1 MVTIERIFHL
11 LWKGHGQRAK
21 MWKTKKKKK
30 KKKKKRMVEQRMSEI
45 LRKGDLEGLVESF
58 YIEDIT
64 PDIVC
69 KLYVNK
75 GFWENQKLQRFKA
88 SL

>member
-1 MVTIERIFHL
+1 MCRE
-11 LWKGHGQRAK
+11 QRCEK
-21 MWKTKKKKK
+21 RKKKKW
-30 KKKKKRMVEQRMSEI
+30 MVEQRMSGI

-75 GFWENQKLQRFKA
+75 GF
-88 SL
+88 

>member
-1 MVTIERIFHL
+1 MKESFICCEKDMCRE
-11 LWKGHGQRAK
+11 QRCEK
-21 MWKTKKKKK
+21 WK
-30 KKKKKRMVEQRMSEI
+30 KKKKKRMVEQRMSGI

-69 KLYVNK
+69 KLHVNK

>member
-1 MVTIERIFHL
+1 MKRTCAESKDVKNE
-11 LWKGHGQRAK
+11 
-21 MWKTKKKKK
+21 KKKKK
-30 KKKKKRMVEQRMSEI
+30 MVEQRMSGI

-69 KLYVNK
+69 K
-75 GFWENQKLQRFKA
+75 
-88 SL
+88 

>member
-11 LWKGHGQRAK
+11 LWKGHVQRAK

-30 KKKKKRMVEQRMSEI
+30 RMVEQRMSGI

>member
-1 MVTIERIFHL
+1 MKRTCAESKDVKNE
-11 LWKGHGQRAK
+11 
-21 MWKTKKKKK
+21 KKK
-30 KKKKKRMVEQRMSEI
+30 KKKKKRLVEQRMSGI

-69 KLYVNK
+69 KLHVNK
-75 GFWENQKLQRFKA
+75 GF
-88 SL
+88 

>member
-1 MVTIERIFHL
+1 
-11 LWKGHGQRAK
+11 
-21 MWKTKKKKK
+21 MWKTKKKKKKKKKVVLKKIKKK
-30 KKKKKRMVEQRMSEI
+30 KKKKKRMVEQRMSGI

-75 GFWENQKLQRFKA
+75 GFWENQKLQRFNA

>member
-1 MVTIERIFHL
+1 MKRTCAESKDVKNE
-11 LWKGHGQRAK
+11 
-21 MWKTKKKKK
+21 K
-30 KKKKKRMVEQRMSEI
+30 KKKKKRMVEKRMSGI

>member
-11 LWKGHGQRAK
+11 LWKVNVHREK
-21 MWKTKKKKK
+21 ILKIK
-30 KKKKKRMVEQRMSEI
+30 KKKKKRMVEQRMSGI

-69 KLYVNK
+69 K
-75 GFWENQKLQRFKA
+75 
-88 SL
+88 

>member
-1 MVTIERIFHL
+1 M
-11 LWKGHGQRAK
+11 KN
-21 MWKTKKKKK
+21 KKKK
-30 KKKKKRMVEQRMSEI
+30 KKKKKRMVEQRMSGI

-75 GFWENQKLQRFKA
+75 GF
-88 SL
+88 

>member
-1 MVTIERIFHL
+1 
-11 LWKGHGQRAK
+11 
-21 MWKTKKKKK
+21 
-30 KKKKKRMVEQRMSEI
+30 MVEQRMSGI

-75 GFWENQKLQRFKA
+75 RF
-88 SL
+88 

>member
-1 MVTIERIFHL
+1 MKRTCAESKDVKNE
-11 LWKGHGQRAK
+11 
-21 MWKTKKKKK
+21 KKK
-30 KKKKKRMVEQRMSEI
+30 KKKKKRMVEQRMSGI

>member
-11 LWKGHGQRAK
+11 LWKGHVQRAK

-30 KKKKKRMVEQRMSEI
+30 KKKRMVEQRMSGI

-75 GFWENQKLQRFKA
+75 RFWENQKLQRFKA